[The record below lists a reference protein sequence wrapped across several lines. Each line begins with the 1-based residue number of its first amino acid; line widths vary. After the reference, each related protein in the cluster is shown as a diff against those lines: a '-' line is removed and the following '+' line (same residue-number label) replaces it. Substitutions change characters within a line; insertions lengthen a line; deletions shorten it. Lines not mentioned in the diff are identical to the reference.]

1 LCEQLKRQ
9 GWISSITAGVTDSDG
24 FDAGTFGAKFDVTMK
39 LTMGGIDQWESIVE
53 TVFEYIAMLQS
64 SGLPEWVFEELR
76 ALAEISFRFQE
87 EHGAVE
93 QCEELA
99 QIMQV
104 LYTVH
109 VSILANIRGAC
120 C

>member
-1 LCEQLKRQ
+1 
-9 GWISSITAGVTDSDG
+9 VTDSDG
-24 FDAGTFGAKFDVTMK
+24 FDTGTFGAKFDVTMK
-39 LTMGGIDQWESIVE
+39 LTMGGIDHWESIIE
-53 TVFEYIAMLQS
+53 AVFEYIVMLQL

-76 ALAEISFRFQE
+76 ALADISFRFQE
-87 EHGAVE
+87 ENGAVE

-104 LYTVH
+104 LYTFH
-109 VSILANIRGAC
+109 VSLLADKGAC